1 MKRYINKIDAILTQL
16 ISQVCSQKASDKGS
30 DTTFSCEAKLNSRM
44 LKCKPTMQPLPDEQS
59 VSDVRISSGCAFFD
73 RMLNGGYEKDAITT
87 IYGPAGSGKTNL
99 AMVCAVAC
107 VDAGKKVIYIDT
119 EGGFSVER
127 LKQLCQDHK
136 KVLDN
141 ILFLTPTT
149 FEEQKK
155 DIERLKT
162 LVDQKIGVIIVDTIS
177 MLYRYERKLGDETSS
192 EFNRDLSVQVAQLT
206 EITRKKNIPVL
217 LTNQVYSSF
226 QTNGISMI
234 GGDILKY
241 GSKCLLEIIP
251 FGGGRRKLVL
261 RKHRSLPVDIELL
274 FSIVSSGIDP
284 V

>member
-1 MKRYINKIDAILTQL
+1 MAGKLGKFISRVCCLQTLDA
-16 ISQVCSQKASDKGS
+16 KNHKK
-30 DTTFSCEAKLNSRM
+30 FSCEERRSATNSRIF
-44 LKCKPTMQPLPDEQS
+44 KPKMPSLPEDHV
-59 VSDVRISSGCAFFD
+59 VSDIRISTGCVFLDA
-73 RMLNGGYEKDAITT
+73 LLKGGYEKDAITT

-99 AMVCAVAC
+99 AMLCAIAC
-107 VDAGKKVIYIDT
+107 SVAGKKVIYIDT

-127 LKQLCQDHK
+127 LKQLCQDHQ
-136 KVLDN
+136 KVLDT

-155 DIERLKT
+155 DVERLKT

-177 MLYRYERKLGDETSS
+177 MLYRYERKLGDESSS

-251 FGGGRRKLVL
+251 LSGGRRKLVL
-261 RKHRSLPVDIELL
+261 RKHRSLPVDGEVL
-274 FSIVSSGIDP
+274 FSIVSTGLELL
-284 V
+284 